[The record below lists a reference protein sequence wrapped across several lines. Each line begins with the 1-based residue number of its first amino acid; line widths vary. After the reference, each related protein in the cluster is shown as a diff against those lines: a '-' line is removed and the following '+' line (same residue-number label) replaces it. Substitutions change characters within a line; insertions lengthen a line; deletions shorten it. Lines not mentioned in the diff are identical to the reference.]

1 MRILHITPNIDAKK
15 GGSVSAIKNIISIER
30 KIGFDS
36 TVLGLDFDGV
46 RPTLFDNADLMAF
59 SPSFPKR
66 FSRSKK
72 ANNWL
77 RGNANNCDLVQVH
90 TIWGFLQIE
99 TPGILNKLGVPYV
112 MWPHGSLDPFDL
124 RKKRHLKKIIGPIII
139 RKVLERSAAV
149 ICTTKLEADLLEKY
163 GAKCRTKVLPLSV
176 NPSKGHG
183 NREEFRNKYGI
194 SSSDFVLLFLSLICY
209 KKGINLLILAVK
221 NIANKYSNIKLVI
234 AGSDLNGYE
243 RQVKEW
249 IKKYQ
254 VEDRVIMTG
263 FLSGQDKINAF
274 AGSDCFVLP
283 SMNENF
289 GIAVVESL
297 SNGLPVLISNNV
309 YIWKEIIQ
317 SNSGWVCEYS
327 HNSLM
332 KQIMNILGNPK
343 DILEKKNNASKAAEQ
358 FYPDNLKNLYKN
370 VYRDLLTNNG

>member
-36 TVLGLDFDGV
+36 TVLGLGFDGV
-46 RPTLFDNADLMAF
+46 RSTLFDNVDLRAF

-77 RGNANNCDLVQVH
+77 RRNANNYDLIQVH
-90 TIWGFLQIE
+90 TMWGFLQIE
-99 TPGILNKLGVPYV
+99 TPGISSKLGVPYV
-112 MWPHGSLDPFDL
+112 IWPHGSLDPFDL
-124 RKKRHLKKIIGPIII
+124 RKKRYLKKIIGPIII
-139 RKVLERSAAV
+139 REILERSAAV
-149 ICTTKLEADLLEKY
+149 ICTARLEADSLEKY

-176 NPSKGHG
+176 NPSKRHG

-194 SSSDFVLLFLSLICY
+194 SNNDFVLLFLSLMYY
-209 KKGINLLILAVK
+209 KKGINLLISAVK

-243 RQVKEW
+243 RQVKKW
-249 IKKYQ
+249 IKEYE

-297 SNGLPVLISNNV
+297 SNSLPVLISDNV

-332 KQIMNILGNPK
+332 KQIMNILEDPK
-343 DILEKKNNASKAAEQ
+343 DILEKKSNAAKAAEQ

-370 VYRDLLTNNG
+370 IYEALLTNNG